1 MVPLDN
7 AASNPPGREPEF
19 IPGGNPAA
27 DAGQAKHPPDT
38 AAGVQ
43 ETGKGG
49 PENEEP
55 GGNDSETPPAPEPE
69 NDPTPYDSAWRTII
83 VKTPELLIPFINE
96 VFGTDYS
103 ANAQVIL
110 TPNEHFMARQD
121 GETRKRITDSSVIL
135 REQILSG
142 DALEIRDDVKTGH
155 YLTEVEAKPSNER
168 VLIRIFEYAVQVGA
182 DQEGK
187 TETGTLKIRL
197 PHIAV
202 LFLRSNRNTPEQME
216 ILIETDQGSVGA
228 TVHVVKLASYTIDD
242 IFEKNLFLL
251 LPFLLFQ
258 YEKDFA
264 EIERDDEKYRELMA
278 RLREIYTRLEDAS
291 AQGNSG
297 TDRGRVYPDEY
308 ARRILAEMTR
318 HVINTLAEK
327 YPKIRK
333 GVNRIMGGIVLHTS
347 ADDILERG
355 LMQGREQGIDQGI
368 DQGIATVAKNMLA
381 DRMPGSFISKY
392 TKLGR
397 NAIDKI
403 AQELNLTV
411 SWDEAAAKL

>member
-43 ETGKGG
+43 ETGKGE

-55 GGNDSETPPAPEPE
+55 GGNNSETPPAPEPE

-182 DQEGK
+182 DVTSQSPQSCPSGEPDVKSLRNAGCSPAAS
-187 TETGTLKIRL
+187 LKNL
-197 PHIAV
+197 PQVSH
-202 LFLRSNRNTPEQME
+202 LQK
-216 ILIETDQGSVGA
+216 GSVCA
-228 TVHVVKLASYTIDD
+228 
-242 IFEKNLFLL
+242 
-251 LPFLLFQ
+251 P
-258 YEKDFA
+258 
-264 EIERDDEKYRELMA
+264 
-278 RLREIYTRLEDAS
+278 
-291 AQGNSG
+291 
-297 TDRGRVYPDEY
+297 
-308 ARRILAEMTR
+308 
-318 HVINTLAEK
+318 
-327 YPKIRK
+327 
-333 GVNRIMGGIVLHTS
+333 
-347 ADDILERG
+347 
-355 LMQGREQGIDQGI
+355 
-368 DQGIATVAKNMLA
+368 
-381 DRMPGSFISKY
+381 
-392 TKLGR
+392 
-397 NAIDKI
+397 
-403 AQELNLTV
+403 
-411 SWDEAAAKL
+411 